1 MHPNPVYH
9 DADRAKN
16 LAFAR
21 DRSFGV
27 LAANG
32 PDGPMLSHV
41 PFLLNDAGDVAE
53 LHLVRSNPIARELN
67 QPIAVKIAISSG
79 DTYISPDWYGI
90 DDQVPTWNYVA
101 VHMTGMLERR
111 PQEEL
116 LDLLDRQSALFE
128 NRLLPKVPWT
138 TAKMQDETMQKLMR
152 MIVPCRMKVT
162 GIDGTWKLG
171 QNKTDTVRLSA
182 AEGVA
187 SHGFGVETDLIAALM
202 RNATGR

>member
-1 MHPNPVYH
+1 MG
-9 DADRAKN
+9 
-16 LAFAR
+16 
-21 DRSFGV
+21 S
-27 LAANG
+27 
-32 PDGPMLSHV
+32 
-41 PFLLNDAGDVAE
+41 
-53 LHLVRSNPIARELN
+53 I
-67 QPIAVKIAISSG
+67 
-79 DTYISPDWYGI
+79 ISPDWYGI

-171 QNKTDTVRLSA
+171 QNKADTVRLSA